1 MKFTDA
7 IKKYGTICND
17 NGKSGIF
24 YTVVDNKIIRFNC
37 NDEDDS
43 KVIENVFEVAELMIS
58 EGWDSVYGEKP
69 FKKLSREDIVSHYY
83 YINTMNEVKSEIDCL
98 TKIDNE
104 LNKTFNYF
112 PNEEMAQYIADS
124 QLIYRIV
131 LTLEVLNKDM
141 EEFKRNEYIDEFL
154 ENNYN
159 EVLDRISEYER
170 KNNL

>member
-7 IKKYGTICND
+7 IKKYGTISND
-17 NGKSGIF
+17 NGKSGIC
-24 YTVVDNKIIRFNC
+24 YIVVDNNKIVRFNI
-37 NDEDDS
+37 NNEDDS
-43 KVIENVFEVAELMIS
+43 KIIEDVFEIAELMMS
-58 EGWDSVYGEKP
+58 EGWGATYEEMP
-69 FKKLSREDIVSHYY
+69 FKTLDRKQPCYCF
-83 YINTMNEVKSEIDCL
+83 INTTNEIVLDID
-98 TKIDNE
+98 TNDKISDH
-104 LNKTFNYF
+104 LYQIFNYF

-141 EEFKRNEYIDEFL
+141 DELKKRECIDEFL
-154 ENNYN
+154 ESNYG